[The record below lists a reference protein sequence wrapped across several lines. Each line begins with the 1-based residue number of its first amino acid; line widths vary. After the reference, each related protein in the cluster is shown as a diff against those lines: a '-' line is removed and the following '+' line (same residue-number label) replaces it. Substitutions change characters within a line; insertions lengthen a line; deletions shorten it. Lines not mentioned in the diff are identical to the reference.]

1 MRKVLKISKGVFNR
15 RKYENE
21 IKYNGKK
28 KKKYNTNSGPQ
39 NITQK
44 TKDLTTRNTP
54 QTGIELKCSRKG
66 K

>member
-28 KKKYNTNSGPQ
+28 KKNYNTNSGPQ